1 MESTVQIKGKKYQC
15 EVSRYEYLHGKGANI
30 LLFDNKNQIYM
41 EAKVLAD
48 RASDDY
54 ARFECMG
61 ESEFLQEALQIY
73 QSRVTQEQI
82 ESSIQSGIE
91 VLYGI

>member
-1 MESTVQIKGKKYQC
+1 MESIVQIKGRKFQC
-15 EVSRYEYLHGKGANI
+15 EVSCYEYLHGKGANI
-30 LLFDNKNQIYM
+30 LLFDNENNIYVK
-41 EAKVLAD
+41 AKVLAD
-48 RASDDY
+48 RASDEY
-54 ARFECMG
+54 TRFECME